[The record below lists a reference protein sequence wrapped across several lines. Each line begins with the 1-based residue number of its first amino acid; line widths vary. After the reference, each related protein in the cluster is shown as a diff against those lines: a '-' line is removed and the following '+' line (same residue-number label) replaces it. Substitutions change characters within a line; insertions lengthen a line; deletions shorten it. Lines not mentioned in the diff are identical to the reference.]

1 MRSRFD
7 EQLAQLERELIEMG
21 ALCEESIAL
30 AAKSLGDG
38 RLARQVAPLD
48 TEIDRKE
55 RDIESLCLKLLLQQQ
70 PVARDLRQ
78 ISAALRRIP
87 VVMATAKGAEYDKI
101 QGLDLGA
108 DYYLAKPFGVMELVS
123 CVKAVLRRCRTEQE
137 PVLRAG
143 GIVLHPEERIVTVEG
158 QRVTLTYKE
167 FELLRLFLSHPGMA
181 FTRDQLFNE
190 IWGMDYCGETRTVDM
205 HIRTLRQKLG
215 SCGSMIQTVRN
226 VGYRLEVGA

>member
-70 PVARDLRQ
+70 PVARDLRV
-78 ISAALRRIP
+78 ISSALKMITD
-87 VVMATAKGAEYDKI
+87 M
-101 QGLDLGA
+101 
-108 DYYLAKPFGVMELVS
+108 
-123 CVKAVLRRCRTEQE
+123 
-137 PVLRAG
+137 
-143 GIVLHPEERIVTVEG
+143 ERIGDHASDISEMAILMADKPYIKKLEHI
-158 QRVTLTYKE
+158 QEMAKE
-167 FELLRLFLSHPGMA
+167 ASLMLVGSIEAFVNKDLQQAHDIIVRDDVVDDLFEKIKTEL
-181 FTRDQLFNE
+181 
-190 IWGMDYCGETRTVDM
+190 I
-205 HIRTLRQKLG
+205 K
-215 SCGSMIQTVRN
+215 MIHKDPN
-226 VGYRLEVGA
+226 VGDQAMDLLMVAKYLERIGDHACNIADWVIFSITGTHDAEK